1 MQYRVH
7 KTINLKLKMVK
18 LKQNL
23 MNENWSGQSLG
34 TLKQT
39 PHNSSE
45 LTKNQKT
52 SSSALNTKITSE
64 PVAQNKHISRN

>member
-1 MQYRVH
+1 MQYSVH

-23 MNENWSGQSLG
+23 INKNWSGQSLG
-34 TLKQT
+34 NLKKT

-45 LTKNQKT
+45 LTNNQKT
-52 SSSALNTKITSE
+52 SSSSLNTKITSG
-64 PVAQNKHISRN
+64 PVTQNKHISRN